1 MKGTHTHEHI
11 HETTFVPKLTNE
23 RTNLWLNECCSV
35 HPSDVPHLSRLQP
48 PFGSA
53 SSQAI
58 LLHLKAPGQPEGIPN
73 ECFSS
78 WNRKRHWD
86 TTLRYIINL
95 TWENRRKSSCFRW
108 PNGTRSFQQQCTL
121 YGVSTSWSPPG
132 KAGVNKYHLPSI
144 LMTNSF
150 RTWIL
155 AHLETLPCSV
165 VPH

>member
-1 MKGTHTHEHI
+1 MREQTQWMLLLH
-11 HETTFVPKLTNE
+11 LT
-23 RTNLWLNECCSV
+23 
-35 HPSDVPHLSRLQP
+35 DVPHFSRLQP

-121 YGVSTSWSPPG
+121 YGVSTSWSPLG
-132 KAGVNKYHLPSI
+132 KAGVKEYHLPVI
-144 LMTNSF
+144 FMTKSF

-155 AHLETLPCSV
+155 VHLETLTCSV
-165 VPH
+165 IPH

>member
-1 MKGTHTHEHI
+1 MREQTQWMLLLH
-11 HETTFVPKLTNE
+11 LT
-23 RTNLWLNECCSV
+23 
-35 HPSDVPHLSRLQP
+35 DVPHFSRLQP

-132 KAGVNKYHLPSI
+132 KTGVNKYHLTVI
-144 LMTNSF
+144 FMTKSF

-155 AHLETLPCSV
+155 VHLETLPCSV
-165 VPH
+165 IPH

>member
-1 MKGTHTHEHI
+1 MREQTQWM
-11 HETTFVPKLTNE
+11 L
-23 RTNLWLNECCSV
+23 LL
-35 HPSDVPHLSRLQP
+35 HPTDVPHLSRLQP

-86 TTLRYIINL
+86 TKLRYIINL
-95 TWENRRKSSCFRW
+95 TWENRKKSSCFRW

-121 YGVSTSWSPPG
+121 YSVSTSWSPPG
-132 KAGVNKYHLPSI
+132 KAGVNKYHLPVI
-144 LMTNSF
+144 FMTKSF
-150 RTWIL
+150 RTMIL
-155 AHLETLPCSV
+155 VHLETLPCSV
-165 VPH
+165 IPH